1 MTVLGKKP
9 VKNHNEIKETS
20 LPIKETSSSLSNHLY
35 KVNVESK
42 PSRQENHI
50 ALKDTSSTRKKTS
63 SNRYFISTLKP
74 YSFKK
79 SCLYLPVEFSI
90 SNDLR
95 MGEMILRDDKGRLWR
110 VKLKK
115 TGCRNRLYLG
125 CGFRDFWVANCLTEG
140 DAYKFELIENEKD
153 KPPIVN
159 FSYLGKKDV
168 KNHIQIKETSSTI
181 KVKDSTLVENTKLNV
196 DSTPSRQEN
205 HIALKKTSSTREE
218 ITSSS
223 RYFISTLKPYSFKKS
238 CLYLP
243 MEFFIS
249 NDLRVGEVILR
260 DDKGGLWKV
269 QLKRMGKSRL
279 YLACGFR
286 DFLVA
291 NGLTKDLGKKAVKNH
306 IQLGETS
313 SMIKKVADLTRVEK
327 EKGKPPIMKIS
338 LKVDSTH
345 SGIED
350 CPYYTGELKSYHIK
364 KSMMYLPNEFARK
377 NGLFNKEEM
386 ILKNVDERSWT
397 VEIKCNMTRY
407 CYISG
412 QGWKDFCVAIGLK
425 EGDLFKFELVSNG
438 EIHVANFF
446 LR

>member
-1 MTVLGKKP
+1 M
-9 VKNHNEIKETS
+9 
-20 LPIKETSSSLSNHLY
+20 
-35 KVNVESK
+35 
-42 PSRQENHI
+42 
-50 ALKDTSSTRKKTS
+50 D
-63 SNRYFISTLKP
+63 
-74 YSFKK
+74 
-79 SCLYLPVEFSI
+79 
-90 SNDLR
+90 
-95 MGEMILRDDKGRLWR
+95 
-110 VKLKK
+110 
-115 TGCRNRLYLG
+115 
-125 CGFRDFWVANCLTEG
+125 
-140 DAYKFELIENEKD
+140 
-153 KPPIVN
+153 
-159 FSYLGKKDV
+159 LGKKDV

-181 KVKDSTLVENTKLNV
+181 KVKDSTLVENAKLNV

-306 IQLGETS
+306 IQLEETS

-338 LKVDSTH
+338 
-345 SGIED
+345 
-350 CPYYTGELKSYHIK
+350 C
-364 KSMMYLPNEFARK
+364 MYLPNEFARK